1 MKNLIKFLITCY
13 KSLGFLLSNPIFK
26 VLRLSWY
33 FLFSLYL
40 YFNYF
45 EYLNATCEVI
55 VSNSSF
61 FNQYYALSLLGIDD
75 VGIIASLEGVFE
87 FQQSVSFLFIIILV
101 ITIVLCH
108 HFSWKVVLSFLGI
121 VGGSIYKAYCNF
133 LDNQELLLHFPIFDF
148 KIYRRWDDSEKLN
161 FICEALNSLNYSI
174 DTIDINAL
182 LLYLNS
188 NNIIRKDAIIS
199 STMEWVNSNYNDK
212 TDPDPSD
219 FNDTIDKVDDTFD
232 TVAIYVAWGTII
244 AAGLYIAG
252 AVLYTILKPILFGGG
267 SAPAPAEVEQ
277 LFGGGSAPALPALSE
292 DEHIKNISESLTY
305 LSDAVEKLHE
315 LSDTVGVKAFRVND
329 TLESMETKVDYC
341 VEALSV
347 KVATVD
353 SKTALVRLELKEL
366 DAKVVHMD
374 AKVDALASKVN
385 AVDTRV
391 NVVDAEVINVGTKVD
406 ALDAKV
412 TNVDTKV
419 NALDAK
425 VDALDAKVD
434 TRLDAIY
441 NLLMNYI
448 NNS

>member
-133 LDNQELLLHFPIFDF
+133 LNNQELLLHFPIFDF

-174 DTIDINAL
+174 DTIDIDAL

-188 NNIIRKDAIIS
+188 NNIKRKDAIIS
-199 STMEWVNSNYNDK
+199 STMEWVNSNY
-212 TDPDPSD
+212 SG
-219 FNDTIDKVDDTFD
+219 FSD
-232 TVAIYVAWGTII
+232 TVLSVNMNIPVKYLIVG
-244 AAGLYIAG
+244 GVVIAG
-252 AVLYTILKPILFGGG
+252 ICIAGMIFYDYLLKPIMFGDCYDSCPDPLPPIIQHVNEAVDHAFHNINSKAIIKLTSQHVAAIGG
-267 SAPAPAEVEQ
+267 RQTNTLAE
-277 LFGGGSAPALPALSE
+277 LN
-292 DEHIKNISESLTY
+292 K
-305 LSDAVEKLHE
+305 
-315 LSDTVGVKAFRVND
+315 
-329 TLESMETKVDYC
+329 
-341 VEALSV
+341 
-347 KVATVD
+347 
-353 SKTALVRLELKEL
+353 VRLEVI
-366 DAKVVHMD
+366 DVSDRVDVVDTKVTNVNT
-374 AKVDALASKVN
+374 KVN
-385 AVDTRV
+385 AVDT
-391 NVVDAEVINVGTKVD
+391 
-406 ALDAKV
+406 KV

-419 NALDAK
+419 NAVDAK